1 MGMSLLY
8 QESQANHATI
18 YTAYN
23 TTYSE
28 TALIVSYTRG
38 HILFDMHLSTL
49 LSGGLFRKILNN
61 EPLSLLEFNVLT
73 GMLINNNVPFD
84 TAFVSG
90 TRKNPASLQLTI
102 HVNPSA
108 TLVIVVAL
116 EPGSP
121 VFSPSP

>member
-1 MGMSLLY
+1 M
-8 QESQANHATI
+8 
-18 YTAYN
+18 
-23 TTYSE
+23 
-28 TALIVSYTRG
+28 
-38 HILFDMHLSTL
+38 FDMHISTL

-73 GMLINNNVPFD
+73 GILINNNVPFD
-84 TAFVSG
+84 TSFVSG

-102 HVNPSA
+102 HVNPTA

-116 EPGSP
+116 EPGSS